1 MPPAQPAKPYSRA
14 EIPAEQDDPL
24 FWAALFK
31 GDENAL
37 RERVTPILARA
48 LLDDSPSNLTPLL
61 YSLLVQNFD
70 AAGVLAPFSDPNAKT
85 NQGHTALTLAIDA
98 NDTDLAL
105 HLLPRSDLSL
115 ITLDPPEP
123 SDPDAIDE
131 FGQSWISP
139 VTSAIANGMWPVLD
153 LLTQHLDDPKRL
165 REIHAGMGSHL
176 PKLEAAFAASADWL
190 AAAVETGGFFFEKPF
205 DHNLGWG
212 VACLE
217 MNSLGKIPED
227 KIEARHRLLSWL
239 SRRHAT
245 ETEMKQADSWGLPQD
260 MQWNDRMILSVI
272 WSGADGFRRH
282 DTTDE
287 QSAAR
292 SRESLQAFF
301 DRGFI
306 GADDI
311 ESSLKSMFRD
321 NARSSLREAPGFCA
335 YLAFDEAL
343 AEKAWRESRN
353 MAAGLSWLDDA
364 REMLREMEQ
373 EQRPRHFAARVVAAV
388 EALELRVVVAES
400 ASAASVA
407 ALADPLSAQAR
418 VAPAKTPRL

>member
-1 MPPAQPAKPYSRA
+1 MTLDALSFCRPAPTHPRHFPQFSSFGSFWPPSMSNILSGFSHPTHPDGEPSREESRA
-14 EIPAEQDDPL
+14 KIRRFETLATHFLWEEFAQE
-24 FWAALFK
+24 WA
-31 GDENAL
+31 
-37 RERVTPILARA
+37 T
-48 LLDDSPSNLTPLL
+48 PSNRPLPSDWMQL
-61 YSLLVQNFD
+61 RHELRRAGPQAPADAPLHS
-70 AAGVLAPFSDPNAKT
+70 AAG
-85 NQGHTALTLAIDA
+85 
-98 NDTDLAL
+98 
-105 HLLPRSDLSL
+105 
-115 ITLDPPEP
+115 
-123 SDPDAIDE
+123 
-131 FGQSWISP
+131 W
-139 VTSAIANGMWPVLD
+139 
-153 LLTQHLDDPKRL
+153 
-165 REIHAGMGSHL
+165 

-245 ETEMKQADSWGLPQD
+245 ETEMKQADSWGLPQE
-260 MQWNDRMILSVI
+260 MQWSDRMILSVI